1 MEEVKINENFDLA
14 PEVKP
19 VKLKA
24 LKIISAILYSA
35 VTVFLLATLI
45 DLIVDPGS
53 SFGLSLAVYLV
64 VILFIIGG
72 IANGVVLLISAI
84 GLVISAVKLKK
95 GCSKKTLAFFIVFT
109 ALPIVTEVVIYT
121 VCMILNAVVN
131 K

>member
-1 MEEVKINENFDLA
+1 MEKTNELNKFLSYIHMGTSIYRIYKDSA
-14 PEVKP
+14 E
-19 VKLKA
+19 KLHA
-24 LKIISAILYSA
+24 DS
-35 VTVFLLATLI
+35 LI

-72 IANGVVLLISAI
+72 IANGIVLLISAI
-84 GLVISAVKLKK
+84 GLVISAVKLNK

-109 ALPIVTEVVIYT
+109 ALPIVTEAVFYA
-121 VCMILNAVVN
+121 VCMILNSVVN